1 MYNYFLLN
9 LIMLKKK
16 IINLL
21 VNGKRH
27 KIYFSKKLTIQH
39 LLTFLSY
46 NSNLNIV
53 EYNGKIIKKN
63 FYKTTYLLNNSNVE
77 IITVVGGG

>member
-1 MYNYFLLN
+1 
-9 LIMLKKK
+9 MLKKK

-21 VNGKRH
+21 LNGKH
-27 KIYFSKKLTIQH
+27 YKIYCSKKLTIQH
-39 LLTFLSY
+39 LLTFFSY
-46 NSNLNIV
+46 HSNFNIV
-53 EYNGKIIKKN
+53 EYNGKIIKKK